1 MNSILASF
9 TNSSHRL
16 RTAITLTIAIA
27 VLIFVGASQGYA
39 QCTGA
44 TPPVD
49 TSHAIF
55 RAGAT
60 VWVQFDSSITSTD
73 QRNQIM
79 AGLNSWNDANDRN
92 GSGVFFQDHDTVG
105 EIPPDAVVVFRNGS
119 LAPGTVSQETY
130 DSTHPDGSIAS
141 MTITFNTQSATVTG
155 VAGAAPYYDST
166 QAGYNTIFQKNTEHG
181 IGHGMG
187 LNDMPRPQTAGASV
201 MNNAVPNCP
210 NDNCGNEPVNVSPC
224 DSSGVSEVPNYAPP
238 PPTGG
243 GGGDPGTCNSYCG
256 GYYEPCTPYY
266 WYYYESWDGGESWEL
281 MDISYAGCW

>member
-1 MNSILASF
+1 MNSILAYSKI
-9 TNSSHRL
+9 SSHRL
-16 RTAITLTIAIA
+16 QTAITLTIAIA
-27 VLIFVGASQGYA
+27 VLIFVGASPSYA

-60 VWVQFDSSITSTD
+60 VWVQFDSSISTD

-79 AGLNSWNDANDRN
+79 AGLGSWNTANERN

-105 EIPPDAVVVFRNGS
+105 EIPADAVVTFTNGT
-119 LAPGTVSQETY
+119 LAAGTVSRETY

-141 MTITFNTQSATVTG
+141 MTITFNTQAATVTG
-155 VAGAAPYYDST
+155 MAGGAPYYDAS
-166 QAGYNTIFQKNTEHG
+166 QAGYDTIFQKNTEHG
-181 IGHGMG
+181 IGHGLG

-210 NDNCGNEPVNVSPC
+210 NDNCGNEPVSVSPC
-224 DSSGVSEVPNYAPP
+224 DSSGVSQVPNYAPP
-238 PPTGG
+238 LPTGG
-243 GGGDPGTCNSYCG
+243 GVDPGNTCNSYCG
-256 GYYEPCTPYY
+256 YYYEPCTPYY